1 MKKLKFKT
9 IVSVFLSAVV
19 FWSLAVPMMS
29 YATPADFSGNQG
41 FLLAEDI
48 EELEQKVAPGPDYE
62 EGDLIAF
69 KVIDVPLETFD
80 TVGQTPSLRADC
92 TEKPTCQVVLHKIA
106 TSNGKCQ
113 IDFRCTLASMM
124 TCVRIKGVSGSYTC
138 KDTSNEDSYRQSFN
152 EDQIVPS
159 GGFTAYVDGEHE
171 FNASHR
177 IWVSWQFTA
186 QVYNYAYGNPGYSG
200 TESL

>member
-138 KDTSNEDSYRQSFN
+138 KDTSNGDSYRQSFN
-152 EDQIVPS
+152 GLFPAAGLPHMWMANTS
-159 GGFTAYVDGEHE
+159 LMRATAFGSV
-171 FNASHR
+171 
-177 IWVSWQFTA
+177 
-186 QVYNYAYGNPGYSG
+186 GNLPLRY
-200 TESL
+200 TTTHMVTLAIAEQSLCD

>member
-62 EGDLIAF
+62 EGDLIPLRLLMSHLRLLIPSD
-69 KVIDVPLETFD
+69 KPLLCVPTAPKN
-80 TVGQTPSLRADC
+80 QRARWFC
-92 TEKPTCQVVLHKIA
+92 IRLPRVMENARL
-106 TSNGKCQ
+106 TS
-113 IDFRCTLASMM
+113 A
-124 TCVRIKGVSGSYTC
+124 
-138 KDTSNEDSYRQSFN
+138 
-152 EDQIVPS
+152 
-159 GGFTAYVDGEHE
+159 AH
-171 FNASHR
+171 SH
-177 IWVSWQFTA
+177 
-186 QVYNYAYGNPGYSG
+186 
-200 TESL
+200 L

>member
-1 MKKLKFKT
+1 MDPT
-9 IVSVFLSAVV
+9 RAR
-19 FWSLAVPMMS
+19 
-29 YATPADFSGNQG
+29 T
-41 FLLAEDI
+41 LLM
-48 EELEQKVAPGPDYE
+48 G
-62 EGDLIAF
+62 IA
-69 KVIDVPLETFD
+69 
-80 TVGQTPSLRADC
+80 S
-92 TEKPTCQVVLHKIA
+92 
-106 TSNGKCQ
+106 
-113 IDFRCTLASMM
+113 
-124 TCVRIKGVSGSYTC
+124 
-138 KDTSNEDSYRQSFN
+138 QSFN